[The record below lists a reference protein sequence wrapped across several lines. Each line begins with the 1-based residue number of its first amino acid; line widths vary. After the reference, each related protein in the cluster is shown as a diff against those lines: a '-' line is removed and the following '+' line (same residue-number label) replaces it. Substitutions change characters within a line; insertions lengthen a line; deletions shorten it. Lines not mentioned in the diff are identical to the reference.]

1 MLQLLSHLQ
10 QLLSYLLSE
19 VIIHLILLFCLCLLW
34 LPLYLEHGVVFLCF
48 ALDAEVVHVLLKLL
62 KARWDLLVFPLAIE
76 PLNHAWKHHLAVF
89 EFISNLL
96 QYLRPLQVLLGGRS
110 TSYHATLL
118 ILLGSNPLPL
128 LLQPLQLTRWIA
140 GILKKWTHVP
150 ILPVQSLLLT
160 GLVKQEHL
168 TGDVLHRHVFPPP
181 SWMWMRS
188 AATVDVL
195 L

>member
-1 MLQLLSHLQ
+1 MLQLLSDLQ
-10 QLLSYLLSE
+10 QLLSYLLGE

-34 LPLYLEHGVVFLCF
+34 LPLYLEHRVVFLCL

-76 PLNHAWKHHLAVF
+76 PLNHTWKHHLPVF
-89 EFISNLL
+89 ELISNLL
-96 QYLRPLQVLLGGRS
+96 QYLRPLQVLLSGRS

-118 ILLGSNPLPL
+118 ILLRSNPLPL

-140 GILKKWTHVP
+140 GILKKWTHVS

-168 TGDVLHRHVFPPP
+168 TGDVLHRHVFSPS
-181 SWMWMRS
+181 SWMRMRS